1 MMADNINCI
10 KCKNY
15 YVTWD
20 NSLPKGCKLF
30 GFKSRQLPS
39 VLVKQATGAECKNY
53 EEKLKNSK

>member
-1 MMADNINCI
+1 MADNINCI

-20 NSLPKGCKLF
+20 NSFPKGCKLF

-39 VLVKQATGAECKNY
+39 VLVKQATGSECKNF